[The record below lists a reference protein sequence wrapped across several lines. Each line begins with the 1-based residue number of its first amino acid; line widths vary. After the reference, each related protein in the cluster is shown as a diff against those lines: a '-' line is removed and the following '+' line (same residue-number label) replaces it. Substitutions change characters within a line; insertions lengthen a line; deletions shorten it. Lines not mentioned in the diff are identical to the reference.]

1 MNRFI
6 QGNFEYES
14 GSLDFSCQKIEL
26 TMKQGEALQGNFTI
40 SSVGSTKAEGKIASS
55 HLRMTC
61 LTPSFHGEDITI
73 FYSFHSKGM
82 DEGEILR
89 GEFNIVSNKGEYYL
103 PFVVTIDHAVM
114 ESSMGKIKNLFHFA
128 NLAKTNW
135 GEATR
140 IFYSSEFPKIL
151 TGNDRQ
157 YYSAYLGL
165 SKFRGNEQ
173 NVDEFLV
180 EISKKQ
186 KTEYIPMEETIR
198 IDTPIGISEG
208 KITITRNGWGYT
220 FLEIETDGD
229 FLTVEKK
236 VLSDDD
242 FLGNICS
249 FSYRIDSSKL
259 HAGNNYGYVRLY
271 NSHFTT
277 DVFVL
282 VINPIFKSLSLGM
295 KKEMRHL
302 TLQLMEYYGAFRT
315 KKVSANTWLM
325 ESVKIVDR
333 MNTIDEYSVT
343 ARLFKAQLLI
353 TEERYNEAKWLLDHI
368 ETDIEGEKSSPEIW
382 CYYLYLTTLYNRE
395 EGYVNEMTEEVE
407 SVYVRNPGNWRI
419 AWLLLY
425 LREEFSKSP
434 SRKWI
439 FLEHQFL
446 ENCTSPVLYMEAV
459 ALINANPTLL
469 MKLTEF
475 EIQILN
481 YAAKNDILQRD
492 VIIQIHYLVSK
503 AKGYSHRLYFI
514 LQKSYEVMGDDE
526 TLQGICSI
534 LMKGNKAGEEYFK
547 WYSLGVQRE
556 LRITR
561 LYEFYMMSLP
571 LEYDKEL
578 PKMVMMYFAYHSEL
592 DYRKKALLYANVVKH
607 QDESSDIARTYREP
621 MEIFLVEQIKKGHI
635 NKQLA
640 YLYKNMLTP
649 FMLKKEYAE
658 FLTPLLFTHL
668 ITVEQVEMKN
678 VVLIYDKVKGESL
691 FPIVNGT
698 AYIPIYSSEYK
709 ILLQDGKGNRYS
721 TNSLHT
727 IEKLMI
733 PGKYIKE
740 IGEVVTNHIGLD
752 LYLCENS
759 KNYVSI
765 SEKNEQSF
773 RRLWESDKTSSEYKK
788 DIRLK
793 LIQYY
798 YDNDFIRQA
807 DDFLDKVHPEE
818 MDTKE
823 RAAFIHYIVARGMLD
838 KAFDWIKEYSEDQ
851 VETHTLVRLCS
862 RILVRTEFAENEILL
877 KVVFHAF
884 KCGKYDENILKYLV
898 AFYEGM
904 TKDMRDIRKAAIEY
918 NIDTQIIC
926 EKMIVQMLY
935 SGSFVGEKNEIF
947 QAYVKN
953 GSKLLIEMAFLSHNA
968 YEYFVKNRVM
978 EASIFQHFTKLFY
991 RGELFHEVCKLAY
1004 LKFYSENRE
1013 LMGEEVEFLIRQFI
1027 NEFIL
1032 DNKYFPF
1039 FQEYIDIVPQVEQLM
1054 DKTMIEYRANPKCKV
1069 VIHYVVQ
1076 MDEETGGEYC
1086 KEEMVN
1092 MYEGIFVKSFILFFG
1107 EKLQYYITEEISGK
1121 ELLTE
1126 SGTIGKSDISQ
1137 VVKESKFQIL
1147 NDMVIGK
1154 TLQDYNTVNKL
1165 MDEYL
1170 KTEFMVDK
1178 LFVIR

>member
-6 QGNFEYES
+6 QGDFEYES

-26 TMKQGEALQGNFTI
+26 TMKQGEVQQGNFTI
-40 SSVGSTKAEGKIASS
+40 TSASDTKAEGKVESS
-55 HLRMTC
+55 HLRMSC
-61 LTPSFHGEDITI
+61 LTPSFQGEEITI
-73 FYSFHSKGM
+73 FYSFSSKGM
-82 DEGEILR
+82 EEGEIFR
-89 GEFNIVSNKGEYYL
+89 GDFNIVSNKGEYYL

-114 ESSMGKIKNLFHFA
+114 ESSIGKIKNLFHFA

-135 GEATR
+135 GEAVR
-140 IFYSSEFPKIL
+140 IFYSYQFEKIL

-157 YYSAYLGL
+157 FYNAYLGL

-173 NVDEFLV
+173 NVDEFLI

-186 KTEYIPMEETIR
+186 KTEYIPMEEIIP
-198 IDTPIGISEG
+198 IDSPIGITEG
-208 KITITRNGWGYT
+208 KIAITRNGWGYT

-229 FLTVEKK
+229 FLTVEKN

-249 FSYRIDSSKL
+249 FSYCIDSSKT
-259 HAGNNYGYVRLY
+259 HCGNNYGYVRLS
-271 NSHFTT
+271 NSHFKT
-277 DVFVL
+277 DVKII
-282 VINPIFKSLSLGM
+282 VINPQSKSLSLGI

-302 TLQLMEYYGAFRT
+302 TVQLMEYYGAFRT
-315 KKVSANTWLM
+315 KKISTSTWLT
-325 ESVKIVDR
+325 ETKKIVDR

-343 ARLFKAQLLI
+343 ARLFRAQLLI
-353 TEERYNEAKWLLDHI
+353 TEERYNEAKWLLNNI
-368 ETDIEGEKSSPEIW
+368 ENEINCEKVAPVIW

-395 EGYVNEMTEEVE
+395 EGYVNEITEEVE
-407 SVYVRNPGNWRI
+407 SIYVRNPGNWRI

-439 FLEHQFL
+439 FLENQFL

-459 ALINANPTLL
+459 TLINANPTLL

-481 YAAKNDILQRD
+481 YAAKKDILQRD
-492 VIIQIHYLVSK
+492 VIVQMQYLVTK
-503 AKGYSHRLYFI
+503 AKGYTNRIFYI
-514 LQKSYEVMGDDE
+514 LQKSYDIMGDDD
-526 TLQGICSI
+526 TLQSICSI
-534 LMKGNKAGEEYFK
+534 LMKGNKVGEEYFK

-571 LEYDKEL
+571 LEYDQKL
-578 PKMVMMYFAYHSEL
+578 PKMVMMYFAYHNEL
-592 DYRKKALLYANVVKH
+592 DYRKKALLYANIVKH
-607 QDESSDIARTYREP
+607 QEVSSDISRTYHEP
-621 MEIFLVEQIKKGHI
+621 MEVFLVEQIKKGHI
-635 NKQLA
+635 NRQLA
-640 YLYKNMLTP
+640 YLYSNRLTP
-649 FMLKKEYAE
+649 YMLKEEHGE
-658 FLTPLLFTHL
+658 FLTPLLFMNL
-668 ITVEQVEMKN
+668 ITVTEVELKN
-678 VVLIYDKVKGESL
+678 VVLIYDKINGENL

-698 AYIPIYSSEYK
+698 AYVPIYSTEYK

-721 TNSLHT
+721 TNYSYT

-740 IGEVVTNHIGLD
+740 ISLFGGNHIGID

-773 RRLWESDKTSSEYKK
+773 RRLWESEMTSKEYKK

-798 YDNDFIRQA
+798 YDNDFMKQT
-807 DDFLDKVHPEE
+807 DDYLEVVQPDD

-823 RAAFIHYIVARGMLD
+823 RAVFIKFLVARGMLD
-838 KAFDWIKEYSEDQ
+838 KAFEWIKEFGDDL
-851 VETHTLVRLCS
+851 VDPHTLVRLCS
-862 RILVRTEFAENEILL
+862 RTLARTEFEKNEVLL
-877 KVVFHAF
+877 KIVFHAF
-884 KCGKYDENILKYLV
+884 KCGRCDENILKYLV
-898 AFYEGM
+898 AYYSGM
-904 TKDMRDIRKAAIEY
+904 TKDMRDIRKAAIELS
-918 NIDTQIIC
+918 IDTQEIC
-926 EKMIVQMLY
+926 ERMIIQMLY

-953 GSKLLIEMAFLSHNA
+953 GSKLLIEMAFLSHSS
-968 YEYFVKNRVM
+968 YEYFVKNRVI
-978 EASIFQHFTKLFY
+978 EESIFQYFTKLFY
-991 RGELFHEVCKLAY
+991 RGENFHEVCRLAY
-1004 LKFYSENRE
+1004 LKYYSENRR
-1013 LMGEEVEFLIRQFI
+1013 LIGEEIEFLIRQFM

-1032 DNKYFPF
+1032 KNIYFPF

-1069 VIHYVVQ
+1069 MLHYIIQ
-1076 MDEETGGEYC
+1076 CDEVKSGEYC
-1086 KEEMVN
+1086 KEEMIN
-1092 MYEGIFVKSFILFFG
+1092 MYEGIFVKSFTLFFG
-1107 EKLQYYITEEISGK
+1107 EKLQYYITEEIN
-1121 ELLTE
+1121 EREQLTE
-1126 SGTIGKSDISQ
+1126 SGNIGKSDISQ
-1137 VVKESKFQIL
+1137 MIKESKFQII

-1154 TLQDYNTVNKL
+1154 TLQDYDTVNKL
-1165 MDEYL
+1165 MVEFLQTEYL
-1170 KTEFMVDK
+1170 VDQ
-1178 LFVIR
+1178 LFHII